1 MLKSRFSS
9 FRRFLAPACV
19 AVMSLAA
26 SGCAIHQQQVDDQ
39 QQADRSFETPES
51 PERQREPSPSDP
63 FAAIDSAFERLT
75 PAGLPVRES
84 GPEAGSELIWPRL
97 MARFRIASCPE
108 DSSAARWA
116 DWYADNAEYMQRVL
130 NRAQPWMHHI
140 VNEIEARDLPGELA
154 LLPVVES
161 AFDPFAYSHGRAAGP
176 WQFLSGTARDFGIT
190 INDWYDGRRDFVAA
204 TAAALDYLEYLGEL
218 FDGDWALALAAYNA
232 GQGRVGRAIRR
243 NAARGLGTEWHELP
257 LPRETLNY
265 VPKLKGLGCLFRD
278 STRYAFVLPALEDRP
293 HVARIDVDGTVDLV
307 ALALAAELDLAE
319 LVTLNAGLN
328 RHLMPPSGAAD
339 LIVPLAAAE
348 RVEQALAVLPAPA
361 PIPSRQVRIERGD
374 SLSVLARRHGTSVD
388 ELKRVNNLS
397 GSRLIAGQTLALP
410 GKPGDAEPQGDE
422 RYRQVYRELTALQQ
436 QLLPTDRFIHRVRS
450 GESLWVIARRYGV
463 SVRDLQRMNGLAGTT
478 MIRPGQRLVIETD
491 RAVSAPLQRSER
503 YVVRQGDSLWLIS
516 RRQRVGLD
524 ELMRWNDLDAD
535 SVLRPGQELVIR
547 GGSDA

>member
-1 MLKSRFSS
+1 
-9 FRRFLAPACV
+9 
-19 AVMSLAA
+19 MSLVA
-26 SGCAIHQQQVDDQ
+26 SGCAIHQQQADDQ
-39 QQADRSFETPES
+39 PRADRPVETPES
-51 PERQREPSPSDP
+51 LEQQREPSPSDP

-75 PAGLPVRES
+75 PAGSPALEG

-97 MARFRIASCPE
+97 VARFRIASCPA
-108 DSSAARWA
+108 DSRAARWA

-130 NRAQPWMHHI
+130 TRAQPWMHHI
-140 VNEIEARDLPGELA
+140 VNEIEMRDLPGELA

-278 STRYAFVLPALEDRP
+278 PTRYAFVLPALEDRP
-293 HVARIDVDGTVDLV
+293 QVARIDVEDPVDLV

-328 RHLMPPSGAAD
+328 RHLTPPSGAAY
-339 LIVPLAAAE
+339 LVVPLAAVE
-348 RVEQALAVLPAPA
+348 RVEQALAALPAPA
-361 PIPSRQVRIERGD
+361 PIPSRQVHVERGD
-374 SLSVLARRHGTSVD
+374 SLSVLARRHGTSVG
-388 ELKRVNNLS
+388 ELQRVNNLS

-410 GKPGDAEPQGDE
+410 GGPGDAEPQGDE
-422 RYRQVYRELTALQQ
+422 RYRQAYRELTALQQ

-463 SVRDLQRMNGLAGTT
+463 SVGDLQRMNGLAGSS

-491 RAVSAPLQRSER
+491 RAVSAPLQRSAR

-547 GGSDA
+547 GGSDV